1 MQAAM
6 SSKKHSENGHVVKI
20 VVSGPFGSGKTQ
32 FITTLSEID
41 PVSTEIKLKSP
52 DDQDTKI
59 STTVGLDY
67 GRMSMD
73 NGRIIHL
80 FGTPGQKRFDFMREV
95 LAVGAH
101 GLIILI
107 DSTLDD
113 TYHQAAQEIVDF
125 FRERNSIPMLVCFTK
140 QDLPQARP
148 VAELEK
154 VMDFPGSTPTLPIDA
169 TQRQSAHQAVEK
181 MLAILDGTA

>member
-1 MQAAM
+1 M
-6 SSKKHSENGHVVKI
+6 SPKKNPENKQVVKI

-41 PVSTEIKLKSP
+41 PVSTEIKTRKVVR
-52 DDQDTKI
+52 DGKN

-67 GRMSMD
+67 GRMRTED
-73 NGRIIHL
+73 GTIVHL

-101 GLIILI
+101 GLIILV
-107 DSTLDD
+107 DSTCQDSE
-113 TYHQAAQEIVDF
+113 YESAREIYGF
-125 FRERNSIPMLVCFTK
+125 FRERNRLPMLVCFTK

-148 VAELEK
+148 VDELVEIMK
-154 VMDFPGSTPTLPIDA
+154 FPDQTPSMPLNATLKKN
-169 TQRQSAHQAVEK
+169 AHEAVLE
-181 MLAILDGTA
+181 MLKLL